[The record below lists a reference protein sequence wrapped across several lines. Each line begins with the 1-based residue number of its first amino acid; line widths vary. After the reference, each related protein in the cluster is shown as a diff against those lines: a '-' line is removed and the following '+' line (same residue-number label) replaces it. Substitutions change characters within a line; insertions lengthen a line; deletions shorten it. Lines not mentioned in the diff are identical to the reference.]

1 MIKNA
6 TINGNPLSV
15 WGAALMS
22 GTVEVLLTPA
32 PVKEYIKGESR
43 LEHGSRIVMA
53 NVKTASR
60 EVSLPFL
67 IEGGGREDFLH
78 KYMSFVDELY
88 KGNIALHIPELDK
101 TFSLAYLSC
110 GKYGSYGDC
119 WAKLVVKFL
128 EAIPVEN
135 KEKK

>member
-43 LEHGSRIVMA
+43 L
-53 NVKTASR
+53 
-60 EVSLPFL
+60 
-67 IEGGGREDFLH
+67 
-78 KYMSFVDELY
+78 
-88 KGNIALHIPELDK
+88 
-101 TFSLAYLSC
+101 
-110 GKYGSYGDC
+110 
-119 WAKLVVKFL
+119 
-128 EAIPVEN
+128 
-135 KEKK
+135 

>member
-88 KGNIALHIPELDK
+88 KGIYQSWTKRSVWL
-101 TFSLAYLSC
+101 TSR
-110 GKYGSYGDC
+110 
-119 WAKLVVKFL
+119 
-128 EAIPVEN
+128 VEN
-135 KEKK
+135 TGATAIAGQNW

>member
-1 MIKNA
+1 
-6 TINGNPLSV
+6 
-15 WGAALMS
+15 MS

-53 NVKTASR
+53 KRQNRIARSFPTVPDR
-60 EVSLPFL
+60 
-67 IEGGGREDFLH
+67 GRRKEDFLH

-119 WAKLVVKFL
+119 RAKTGSQVLGGN
-128 EAIPVEN
+128 PG
-135 KEKK
+135 